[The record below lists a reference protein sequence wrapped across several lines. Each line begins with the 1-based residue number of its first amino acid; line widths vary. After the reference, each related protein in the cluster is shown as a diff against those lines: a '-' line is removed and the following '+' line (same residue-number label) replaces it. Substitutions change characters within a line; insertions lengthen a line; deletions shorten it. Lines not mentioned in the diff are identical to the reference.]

1 MSKNTNLSQVK
12 EWVTFAIAIVA
23 AIASIIFWV
32 QSADNDRIERIE
44 GEVKELKHD
53 MKEITKQNS
62 GNIVSTVNKKL
73 NFLVLGEKPTNKKV
87 ELAKKIGVKILNQQE
102 WAKLLN

>member
-44 GEVKELKHD
+44 GEVKELKTD

-62 GNIVSTVNKKL
+62 EILRLIGRIEGAMNK
-73 NFLVLGEKPTNKKV
+73 
-87 ELAKKIGVKILNQQE
+87 
-102 WAKLLN
+102 